1 MIYTSDDKLRQ
12 IANDLD
18 DVNWAAEVKADRAAK
33 SRLTTTPDKFP
44 EEMLDDIR
52 EYAVKARDAAH
63 DLVMA
68 VCEMRRA
75 FQFEDWYHE
84 ARWWQS
90 VAQDFE
96 GDADYIRDRIEEIF
110 DEFYVEDE
118 TAEGGEK

>member
-1 MIYTSDDKLRQ
+1 MIYTSDDRLRQ

-18 DVNWAAEVKADRAAK
+18 DANWSAEVKADRAAK
-33 SRLTTTPDKFP
+33 SRLTTTPDKCP

-52 EYAVKARDAAH
+52 EYAIKARDAAH

-68 VCEMRRA
+68 VAEMRRA
-75 FQFEDWYHE
+75 FPWADSYHE

-96 GDADYIRDRIEEIF
+96 GDADYIIDRSEELA
-110 DEFYVEDE
+110 DAEDE